1 MLENIPWVL
10 VGIIS
15 LGVFSAHCLFTLGFL
30 IGVAWKRLFRPEEK
44 Q

>member
-1 MLENIPWVL
+1 MLESIPWVL

-15 LGVFSAHCLFTLGFL
+15 LGVFSAHCLFALGFL
-30 IGVAWKRLFRPEEK
+30 IGRRGKSCLGNRGS

>member
-10 VGIIS
+10 VAIIS

-30 IGVAWKRLFRPEEK
+30 IGMAWKKLFGK
-44 Q
+44 QVSQ